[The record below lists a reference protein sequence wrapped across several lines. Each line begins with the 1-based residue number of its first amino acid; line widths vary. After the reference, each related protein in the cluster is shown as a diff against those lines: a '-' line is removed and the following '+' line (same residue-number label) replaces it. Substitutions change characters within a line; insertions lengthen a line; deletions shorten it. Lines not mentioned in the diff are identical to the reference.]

1 MSELHILAAGRA
13 DCTVLL
19 LDTPQG
25 RQTVVVDGGGKYYG
39 ARRPLLEF
47 LTQRNISDI
56 DLLILTHLHQ
66 DHFGGF
72 VHLVDQVQVRRAVAP
87 CRDLQFADRVYP
99 VFGDQ
104 EFYREYHTFFQYLNR
119 SGTELIRSKECAGRT
134 FTFGDFALD
143 CLYPMRDSTQR
154 SVTYAEALCA
164 PELTEEAM
172 AWNLE
177 AHKQTCNE
185 DSSIWLL
192 RKGGAD
198 LALLAG
204 DSTDETMRAALCGRT
219 VRPRLQ
225 KLSHHGICAR
235 YFSEYVQKIVE
246 PEILVVSVD
255 KIHYTKEMG
264 AQVDALCAAG
274 GSQCYYT
281 FQGDVSISL

>member
-1 MSELHILAAGRA
+1 MSELHILDAGRA

-87 CRDLQFADRVYP
+87 CRDLPFADRVYP

-235 YFSEYVQKIVE
+235 YFSEYVQKIVK

>member
-1 MSELHILAAGRA
+1 MSELHILDAGRA

-56 DLLILTHLHQ
+56 DLLILTICTKITSAALCTWSTRC
-66 DHFGGF
+66 
-72 VHLVDQVQVRRAVAP
+72 QVRRAVAP

-235 YFSEYVQKIVE
+235 YFSEYVQKIVK

>member
-1 MSELHILAAGRA
+1 MSELHILDAGRA

-87 CRDLQFADRVYP
+87 CRDLQLADRVYP

-235 YFSEYVQKIVE
+235 YFSEYVQKIVK

>member
-1 MSELHILAAGRA
+1 MSELHILDAGRA

-104 EFYREYHTFFQYLNR
+104 EFYREYHTFCQYLNR

-219 VRPRLQ
+219 VQPRLQ

-235 YFSEYVQKIVE
+235 YFSEYVQKIVK

>member
-1 MSELHILAAGRA
+1 MSELHILDAGRA

-104 EFYREYHTFFQYLNR
+104 EVYREYHTFFQYLNR

-235 YFSEYVQKIVE
+235 YFSEYVQKIVK

>member
-1 MSELHILAAGRA
+1 MSELHILDAGRA

-104 EFYREYHTFFQYLNR
+104 EFYRENHTFFQYLNR

-235 YFSEYVQKIVE
+235 YFSEYVQKIVK

>member
-1 MSELHILAAGRA
+1 MSELHILDAGRA

-87 CRDLQFADRVYP
+87 GRDLQFADRVYP

>member
-1 MSELHILAAGRA
+1 MSELHILDAGRA

-39 ARRPLLEF
+39 ARRPLLEI

-235 YFSEYVQKIVE
+235 YFSEYVQKIVK

>member
-1 MSELHILAAGRA
+1 MSELHILDAGRA

-72 VHLVDQVQVRRAVAP
+72 VHLVDQVQVLRAVAP

-219 VRPRLQ
+219 VQPRLQ

-235 YFSEYVQKIVE
+235 YFSEYVQKIVK

>member
-1 MSELHILAAGRA
+1 MSELHILDAGRA

-204 DSTDETMRAALCGRT
+204 DSTNETMRAALCGRT

>member
-1 MSELHILAAGRA
+1 MSELHILDAGRA

-177 AHKQTCNE
+177 AHKQACNE

>member
-1 MSELHILAAGRA
+1 MSELHILDAGRA
-13 DCTVLL
+13 DCTALL

-72 VHLVDQVQVRRAVAP
+72 VHLVAQVQVRRAVAP

-235 YFSEYVQKIVE
+235 YFSEYVQKIVK

>member
-1 MSELHILAAGRA
+1 MSELHILDAGRA

-72 VHLVDQVQVRRAVAP
+72 VHLVDQVPVRRAVAP

-219 VRPRLQ
+219 VQPRLQ

-235 YFSEYVQKIVE
+235 YFSEYVQKIVK

>member
-1 MSELHILAAGRA
+1 MSELHILDAGRA

-246 PEILVVSVD
+246 PEIIVVSVD

>member
-1 MSELHILAAGRA
+1 MSELHILDAGRA

-219 VRPRLQ
+219 VQPRLQ

-235 YFSEYVQKIVE
+235 YFSEYVQKIVK

>member
-1 MSELHILAAGRA
+1 MSELHILDAGRA

-235 YFSEYVQKIVE
+235 YFSEYVQKIVK

>member
-1 MSELHILAAGRA
+1 MSELHILDAGRA

-235 YFSEYVQKIVE
+235 YFSEYVQKIVK

-255 KIHYTKEMG
+255 KNHYTKEMG

>member
-1 MSELHILAAGRA
+1 MSELHILDAGRA

-219 VRPRLQ
+219 VQPRLQ

>member
-1 MSELHILAAGRA
+1 MSELHILDAGRA

-172 AWNLE
+172 AWNLD

-235 YFSEYVQKIVE
+235 YFSEYVQKIVK

>member
-1 MSELHILAAGRA
+1 MSELHILDAGRA

-119 SGTELIRSKECAGRT
+119 SGPELIRSQECAGRT

-164 PELTEEAM
+164 PGLTEEAM

-235 YFSEYVQKIVE
+235 YFSEYVQKIVK

>member
-1 MSELHILAAGRA
+1 MSELHILDAGRA
-13 DCTVLL
+13 DCTVHL

-192 RKGGAD
+192 RKGGVD

-235 YFSEYVQKIVE
+235 YFSEYVQRIVK

>member
-1 MSELHILAAGRA
+1 MSELHILDAGRA

-47 LTQRNISDI
+47 LTQRNISDT

-235 YFSEYVQKIVE
+235 YFSEYVQKIVK

>member
-1 MSELHILAAGRA
+1 MSELHILDAGRA

-219 VRPRLQ
+219 VQPRLQ

-235 YFSEYVQKIVE
+235 YFSEYVQKIVK

-255 KIHYTKEMG
+255 KIHYTKEMR

>member
-1 MSELHILAAGRA
+1 MSELHILDAGRA

-172 AWNLE
+172 VWNLE

-235 YFSEYVQKIVE
+235 YFSEYVQKIVK

>member
-1 MSELHILAAGRA
+1 
-13 DCTVLL
+13 
-19 LDTPQG
+19 
-25 RQTVVVDGGGKYYG
+25 
-39 ARRPLLEF
+39 
-47 LTQRNISDI
+47 
-56 DLLILTHLHQ
+56 
-66 DHFGGF
+66 
-72 VHLVDQVQVRRAVAP
+72 
-87 CRDLQFADRVYP
+87 
-99 VFGDQ
+99 
-104 EFYREYHTFFQYLNR
+104 
-119 SGTELIRSKECAGRT
+119 
-134 FTFGDFALD
+134 
-143 CLYPMRDSTQR
+143 MRDSTQR

-164 PELTEEAM
+164 PDLTEEAM

-204 DSTDETMRAALCGRT
+204 DSTDETMRVALCGRT

-235 YFSEYVQKIVE
+235 YFSEYVQKIVK

>member
-1 MSELHILAAGRA
+1 MSELHILDAGRA

-87 CRDLQFADRVYP
+87 CRDRQFADRVYP

-235 YFSEYVQKIVE
+235 YFSEYVQKIVK

>member
-1 MSELHILAAGRA
+1 MSELHILDAGRA

-25 RQTVVVDGGGKYYG
+25 RQTVVVDGVGKYYG

-235 YFSEYVQKIVE
+235 YFSEYVQKIVK

>member
-1 MSELHILAAGRA
+1 MSELHILDAGRA

-72 VHLVDQVQVRRAVAP
+72 VQQVDQVQVRLDVAP
-87 CRDLQFADRVYP
+87 CSDLQLADRVYP

>member
-1 MSELHILAAGRA
+1 MSELHILDAGRA

-104 EFYREYHTFFQYLNR
+104 EFYREYHTFFQYLNL

-235 YFSEYVQKIVE
+235 YFSEYVQKIVK

>member
-1 MSELHILAAGRA
+1 MSELHILDAGRA

-104 EFYREYHTFFQYLNR
+104 EFYREYHTFFQYLIR

-164 PELTEEAM
+164 PDLTEEAM

-177 AHKQTCNE
+177 APTQTCNE

-219 VRPRLQ
+219 VQPRLQ

>member
-1 MSELHILAAGRA
+1 MSELHILDAGRA

-56 DLLILTHLHQ
+56 NLLILTHLHQ

-235 YFSEYVQKIVE
+235 YFSEYVQKIVK

>member
-1 MSELHILAAGRA
+1 MSELHILDAGRA

-235 YFSEYVQKIVE
+235 YFSEYVQKIVK

-255 KIHYTKEMG
+255 KIHYTKAMG

>member
-1 MSELHILAAGRA
+1 MSELHILDAGRA

-19 LDTPQG
+19 LDAPQG

-219 VRPRLQ
+219 VQPRLQ

-235 YFSEYVQKIVE
+235 YFSEYVQKIVK